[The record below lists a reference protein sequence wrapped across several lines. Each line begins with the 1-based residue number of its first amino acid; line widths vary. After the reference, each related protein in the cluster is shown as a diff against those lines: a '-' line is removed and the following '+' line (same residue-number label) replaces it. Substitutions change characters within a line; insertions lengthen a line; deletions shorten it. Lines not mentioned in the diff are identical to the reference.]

1 MRLFKV
7 HLDEGDVMT
16 VLPIKT
22 LPEPVLRKRAKR
34 VTSID
39 NSVKKLVADMQETL
53 HADPGRVGLA
63 APQIGVSL
71 RVVVIGLPDEEDIIM
86 INPEIVKKKGERRVS
101 EGCLSIPGY
110 MGELNR
116 AETVTAKWRNLNGKE
131 VRVKAEGLL
140 AQAIEH
146 EIDHLN
152 GWLYI
157 DHMDD
162 TDSLHKI
169 DTDNIEI

>member
-1 MRLFKV
+1 
-7 HLDEGDVMT
+7 MT

-22 LPEPVLRKRAKR
+22 LPEPVLRQKAKR
-34 VTSID
+34 VGTIDASI
-39 NSVKKLVADMQETL
+39 KKLVADMQETL

-71 RVVVIGLPDEEDIIM
+71 RVVVIGMPDEEDMIL
-86 INPEIVKKKGERRVS
+86 INPEIIKKKGERRVS

-116 AETVTAKWRNLNGKE
+116 AETVTAKWRNLYGKE
-131 VRVKAEGLL
+131 ERVKAEGLL
-140 AQAIEH
+140 AQALEH

-152 GWLYI
+152 GWLYV
-157 DHMDD
+157 DHMED
-162 TDSLHKI
+162 TESLHKI
-169 DTDNIEI
+169 GTDDIEI

>member
-1 MRLFKV
+1 
-7 HLDEGDVMT
+7 MT
-16 VLPIKT
+16 ILLIKT
-22 LPEPVLRKRAKR
+22 LPEPVLRKKAKR
-34 VTSID
+34 VGTIDASI
-39 NSVKKLVADMQETL
+39 KKLVADMQQTL

-71 RVVVIGLPDEEDIIM
+71 RVVVIGMPDEEDIIM
-86 INPEIVKKKGERRVS
+86 INPEIIKKKGERTVN

-131 VRVKAEGLL
+131 ERVKAEGLL
-140 AQAIEH
+140 AQALEH

-152 GWLYI
+152 GILFI
-157 DHMDD
+157 DHLSPLKQKLIMN
-162 TDSLHKI
+162 TLASA
-169 DTDNIEI
+169 

>member
-1 MRLFKV
+1 MA
-7 HLDEGDVMT
+7 
-16 VLPIKT
+16 VLPIRT
-22 LPEPVLRKRAKR
+22 LPEPVLRQKAKK
-34 VTSID
+34 VSSID
-39 NSVKKLVADMQETL
+39 ASMKKLVADMQETL
-53 HADPGRVGLA
+53 HADDGRVGLA

-71 RVVVIGLPDEEDIIM
+71 RVVVIGMPDEEDMIM
-86 INPEIVKKKGERRVS
+86 INPEIVKTRGERRVT

-116 AETVTAKWRNLNGKE
+116 AEQVTAKWHDLEGKE

-152 GWLYI
+152 GNLYI
-157 DHMDD
+157 DHMESSDD
-162 TDSLHKI
+162 LRKI
-169 DTDNIEI
+169 EPEELEI

>member
-1 MRLFKV
+1 VRLFKV

>member
-1 MRLFKV
+1 
-7 HLDEGDVMT
+7 MT

-22 LPEPVLRKRAKR
+22 LPDPVLRKKAKR
-34 VTSID
+34 VGTIDASI
-39 NSVKKLVADMQETL
+39 KKLVVDMQETL

-63 APQIGVSL
+63 APQVGVSL
-71 RVVVIGLPDEEDIIM
+71 RVVVIGLPDEEDMVM
-86 INPEIVKKKGERRVS
+86 INPEIVKKKGERKVS
-101 EGCLSIPGY
+101 EGCLSVPGY

-116 AETVTAKWRNLNGKE
+116 AETVTAKWRSLNGREK
-131 VRVKAEGLL
+131 RIKAEGLL

-157 DHMDD
+157 DHMEG

-169 DTDNIEI
+169 EADNIEI

>member
-1 MRLFKV
+1 
-7 HLDEGDVMT
+7 MT
-16 VLPIKT
+16 ILLIKT
-22 LPEPVLRKRAKR
+22 LPEPVLRKKAKR
-34 VTSID
+34 VGTIDASI
-39 NSVKKLVADMQETL
+39 KKLVADMQQTL

-71 RVVVIGLPDEEDIIM
+71 RVVVIGMPDEEDMIM
-86 INPEIVKKKGERRVS
+86 INPEIIKKKGERTVN

-116 AETVTAKWRNLNGKE
+116 AETVTAKWCNLNGKE
-131 VRVKAEGLL
+131 ERVKAEGLL
-140 AQAIEH
+140 AQALEH

-157 DHMDD
+157 DHMED
-162 TDSLHKI
+162 TKSLHKI
-169 DTDNIEI
+169 EADDIEI

>member
-1 MRLFKV
+1 VIFYIHHIEEDNMA
-7 HLDEGDVMT
+7 
-16 VLPIKT
+16 VLPIKH
-22 LPEPVLRKRAKR
+22 LPEPVLRQKAKKVR
-34 VTSID
+34 TIDASI
-39 NSVKKLVADMQETL
+39 KKLVADMQETL

-71 RVVVIGLPDEEDIIM
+71 RVVVIGMPDEEDMIM
-86 INPEIVKKKGERRVS
+86 INPEIIKKKGERLVS

-110 MGELNR
+110 MGQLNR

-140 AQAIEH
+140 AQALEH

-157 DHMDD
+157 DHVED
-162 TDSLHKI
+162 TDSLKKI
-169 DTDNIEI
+169 EADEIEI

>member
-1 MRLFKV
+1 
-7 HLDEGDVMT
+7 MT

-22 LPEPVLRKRAKR
+22 LPEPVLRRKAKR
-34 VTSID
+34 VGTIDASI
-39 NSVKKLVADMQETL
+39 KKLVADMQETL

-71 RVVVIGLPDEEDIIM
+71 RVVVIGIPDQEDIIM
-86 INPEIVKKKGERRVS
+86 INPEIIKKKGERTVN

-131 VRVKAEGLL
+131 ERVKAEGLL

-157 DHMDD
+157 DHVEDTNSLRKIGADD
-162 TDSLHKI
+162 M
-169 DTDNIEI
+169 EI

>member
-1 MRLFKV
+1 
-7 HLDEGDVMT
+7 MT

-22 LPEPVLRKRAKR
+22 LPEPVLRKKAKR
-34 VTSID
+34 VGTIDASI
-39 NSVKKLVADMQETL
+39 KKLVADMQETL

-71 RVVVIGLPDEEDIIM
+71 RVVVIGMPDEDDMIL
-86 INPEIVKKKGERRVS
+86 INPEIIKKKGERTVN

-131 VRVKAEGLL
+131 ERVKAEGLL

-157 DHMDD
+157 DHMED
-162 TDSLHKI
+162 TESLHKI
-169 DTDNIEI
+169 EADDIEI

>member
-1 MRLFKV
+1 
-7 HLDEGDVMT
+7 MT
-16 VLPIKT
+16 ILPIKT
-22 LPEPVLRKRAKR
+22 LPEPVLRKKAKR
-34 VTSID
+34 VGTIDASI
-39 NSVKKLVADMQETL
+39 KKLVADMQQTL

-71 RVVVIGLPDEEDIIM
+71 RVVVIGMPDEEDIIM
-86 INPEIVKKKGERRVS
+86 INPEIIKQKGERRVR

-131 VRVKAEGLL
+131 ERVKAEGLL

-157 DHMDD
+157 DHMEDAE
-162 TDSLHKI
+162 SLHKI
-169 DTDNIEI
+169 EADDIEI

>member
-1 MRLFKV
+1 
-7 HLDEGDVMT
+7 MT

-34 VTSID
+34 VTTID
-39 NSVKKLVADMQETL
+39 NSIKKLVADMQETL

-86 INPEIVKKKGERRVS
+86 INPEIIKKKGERRVS

-116 AETVTAKWRNLNGKE
+116 AETVTAKWKNLSGKE
-131 VRVKAEGLL
+131 KRVKAEGLL

-157 DHMDD
+157 DHMED

-169 DTDNIEI
+169 EADNLEI

>member
-1 MRLFKV
+1 
-7 HLDEGDVMT
+7 MT
-16 VLPIKT
+16 VLTIKT
-22 LPEPVLRKRAKR
+22 LPEPVLRKRARR
-34 VTSID
+34 VTAFDKSI
-39 NSVKKLVADMQETL
+39 KKLVADMQETL

-86 INPEIVKKKGERRVS
+86 INPEIIKKKGERRVS

-110 MGELNR
+110 VGELNR

-131 VRVKAEGLL
+131 ERVKAEGLL

-152 GWLYI
+152 GSLYI
-157 DHMDD
+157 DHMEEM
-162 TDSLHKI
+162 DSLHKI
-169 DTDNIEI
+169 EADNIEI

>member
-1 MRLFKV
+1 
-7 HLDEGDVMT
+7 MT

-22 LPEPVLRKRAKR
+22 LPEPVLRKKAKR
-34 VTSID
+34 VGTIDASI
-39 NSVKKLVADMQETL
+39 KKLVADMQETL

-71 RVVVIGLPDEEDIIM
+71 RVVVIGMPDEEDIIM
-86 INPEIVKKKGERRVS
+86 INPEIIKKKGERTVN

-131 VRVKAEGLL
+131 ERVKAEGLL
-140 AQAIEH
+140 AQALEH

-157 DHMDD
+157 DHMED
-162 TDSLHKI
+162 TESLHKI
-169 DTDNIEI
+169 EADDIEI

>member
-1 MRLFKV
+1 
-7 HLDEGDVMT
+7 
-16 VLPIKT
+16 
-22 LPEPVLRKRAKR
+22 
-34 VTSID
+34 
-39 NSVKKLVADMQETL
+39 MQETL

-86 INPEIVKKKGERRVS
+86 INPEIIKKKGERRVS

-116 AETVTAKWRNLNGKE
+116 AETVTAKWKNLSGKE
-131 VRVKAEGLL
+131 KRVKAEGLL

-157 DHMDD
+157 DHMED

-169 DTDNIEI
+169 EADNLEI

>member
-1 MRLFKV
+1 MES
-7 HLDEGDVMT
+7 HSGEDDSMT

-22 LPEPVLRKRAKR
+22 LPDPVLRKKAKR
-34 VTSID
+34 VGTIDASI
-39 NSVKKLVADMQETL
+39 KKLVADMQETL
-53 HADPGRVGLA
+53 HADSGRVGLA
-63 APQIGVSL
+63 APQVGVSL
-71 RVVVIGLPDEEDIIM
+71 RVVVIGMPDEEDMIL
-86 INPEIVKKKGERRVS
+86 INPEIVKIKGERRVS

-131 VRVKAEGLL
+131 KRIKAEGLL

-157 DHMDD
+157 DHMED

-169 DTDNIEI
+169 EADDIEI

>member
-1 MRLFKV
+1 MES
-7 HLDEGDVMT
+7 HSGEDDSMT

-22 LPEPVLRKRAKR
+22 LPDPVLRKKAKR
-34 VTSID
+34 VGTIDASI
-39 NSVKKLVADMQETL
+39 KKLVADMQETL

-63 APQIGVSL
+63 APQVGVSL
-71 RVVVIGLPDEEDIIM
+71 RVVVIGMPDEEDMIL
-86 INPEIVKKKGERRVS
+86 INPEIIKMRGERRVS

-131 VRVKAEGLL
+131 KRIKAEGLL

-157 DHMDD
+157 DHMED
-162 TDSLHKI
+162 TDSLQKI
-169 DTDNIEI
+169 EADDIEI